1 MKNHRYGNF
10 TVKKT
15 SPALKRMRMKIKA
28 QKKQIKSNR
37 RGVFVIGKTDTSVSE
52 VHQKLPK
59 LVFLHSSHGVAA
71 YQMLL
76 TISSCCGSDFPSWML
91 CSCKK
96 CSASSAAIQP
106 DPAAVMACLY
116 FLSWTSP
123 AAKTPGTFVC
133 VVPGFVSTY
142 PSLSVS
148 NWPPRNFEAGSWPM
162 AKKRPDTS
170 KSVTIPVF
178 KFFTCKNPRSENP
191 KLES

>member
-106 DPAAVMACLY
+106 RKIAPSVQN
-116 FLSWTSP
+116 P
-123 AAKTPGTFVC
+123 PGTR
-133 VVPGFVSTY
+133 S
-142 PSLSVS
+142 PSLYLPVWRVS
-148 NWPPRNFEAGSWPM
+148 LLELQHMMMGIHLPPHWHSEEAG
-162 AKKRPDTS
+162 
-170 KSVTIPVF
+170 
-178 KFFTCKNPRSENP
+178 EN
-191 KLES
+191 KI